1 MRGLKLDTR
10 QYPLPSWASHPLR
23 VRGLK
28 RGGIGA
34 VRFVNRSHPLRVRGL
49 KHVRN
54 MAPSM
59 GGQSHPLR
67 VRPDQNKTECP
78 DIRHT
83 AEPAGNSLLKK
94 AGTGAARERYR
105 HNP

>member
-1 MRGLKLDTR
+1 MS
-10 QYPLPSWASHPLR
+10 LPTL
-23 VRGLK
+23 
-28 RGGIGA
+28 
-34 VRFVNRSHPLRVRGL
+34 
-49 KHVRN
+49 
-54 MAPSM
+54 SM
-59 GGQSHPLR
+59 VMVSHPLR

-94 AGTGAARERYR
+94 AGTGVARGQRYR